1 MFKSIRND
9 EGEVSWK
16 ECCDLYERLEER
28 MTPWIM
34 LHFDVHENYTKY
46 LKDAMA
52 KAMSARH
59 THLRR
64 SKELSEITYGGKV
77 FKVPVF

>member
-1 MFKSIRND
+1 M
-9 EGEVSWK
+9 
-16 ECCDLYERLEER
+16 CCDLYERLEER

-52 KAMSARH
+52 KAMGARS
-59 THLRR
+59 THLTR
-64 SKELSEITYGGKV
+64 SKELSEIRYGRSN
-77 FKVPVF
+77 FNL

>member
-1 MFKSIRND
+1 
-9 EGEVSWK
+9 
-16 ECCDLYERLEER
+16 

-52 KAMSARH
+52 KAMGARG
-59 THLRR
+59 THLLR
-64 SKELSEITYGGKV
+64 SKELSEIGHTWFLCGKILWSAYSRKLRGAV
-77 FKVPVF
+77 

>member
-1 MFKSIRND
+1 
-9 EGEVSWK
+9 
-16 ECCDLYERLEER
+16 

-52 KAMSARH
+52 KAMGARG
-59 THLRR
+59 THLLR
-64 SKELSEITYGGKV
+64 SKELSEIRYGRSN
-77 FKVPVF
+77 FNL